1 MKPIAKVF
9 ASLFG
14 AEAFDQE
21 TARRRSIQREWDRQ
35 RNSAITPA
43 ESEAVCATA
52 RIPLRLQDAMEKR
65 SRGRRAM
72 KSKRLSNLIVWIAS
86 PATSASTTS
95 TSVLFMA
102 RSSAAAQGR

>member
-35 RNSAITPA
+35 RNSATTPA
-43 ESEAVCATA
+43 EREE
-52 RIPLRLQDAMEKR
+52 IDAIF
-65 SRGRRAM
+65 SR
-72 KSKRLSNLIVWIAS
+72 NL
-86 PATSASTTS
+86 
-95 TSVLFMA
+95 
-102 RSSAAAQGR
+102 